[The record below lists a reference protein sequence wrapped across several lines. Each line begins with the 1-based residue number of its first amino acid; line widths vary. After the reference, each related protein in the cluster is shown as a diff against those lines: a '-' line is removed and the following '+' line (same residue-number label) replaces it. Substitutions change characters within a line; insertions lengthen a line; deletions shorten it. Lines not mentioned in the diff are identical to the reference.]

1 MKGKANFII
10 TLLFCTACYGFLPD
24 TASATR
30 GIVTI
35 PIKDKN
41 GTEVVMYDESHALV
55 IGVSDYTGGWPK
67 LPGVE
72 KDIILVKNALR
83 GERV

>member
-1 MKGKANFII
+1 MKGKTNFITI
-10 TLLFCTACYGFLPD
+10 LLFCVACYGLLPD
-24 TASATR
+24 TANASR

-41 GTEVVMYDESHALV
+41 GIEVGMYDESHALV

-72 KDIILVKNALR
+72 KDIILVKEAL
-83 GERV
+83 EALT